1 MVLHSG
7 FLKAIATQESLD
19 IREKSQVLSFFL
31 KEAHT
36 SPERYATL
44 FISHYPDFEITI
56 SFANLVLTKPSF
68 HNKEEQGRVVFE
80 MNI

>member
-19 IREKSQVLSFFL
+19 MREKGPVLSFL

-44 FISHYPDFEITI
+44 FISHYPDFERTT